1 MTMDSL
7 REIRMAE
14 EKAEKIRHDAA
25 EEAKARIAR
34 AHVEAER
41 IVSEADAEAHREAAA
56 TVADITRKA
65 DSLVAAGAET
75 ARKDAAAI
83 ETDASRNADEAVKMI
98 YWEIVEKCLRA

>member
-1 MTMDSL
+1 MSIT
-7 REIRMAE
+7 IR
-14 EKAEKIRHDAA
+14 
-25 EEAKARIAR
+25 R
-34 AHVEAER
+34 AT
-41 IVSEADAEAHREAAA
+41 EADAEAHREAAA

>member
-1 MTMDSL
+1 
-7 REIRMAE
+7 MAE
-14 EKAEKIRHDAA
+14 ERAGKIRQDAA

-34 AHVEAER
+34 AHAEAER
-41 IVSEADAEAHREAAA
+41 IVSEDDAEAHREAAA

-65 DSLVAAGAET
+65 DSLVASGAET

>member
-14 EKAEKIRHDAA
+14 ERAGKIRQDAA

-34 AHVEAER
+34 AHAEAER

-65 DSLVAAGAET
+65 DSLVASGAET
-75 ARKDAAAI
+75 ARKDAGGNR
-83 ETDASRNADEAVKMI
+83 DR
-98 YWEIVEKCLRA
+98 CLTQCR